1 MAYASVQ
8 GIIKSISR
16 TGKQIKLDDE
26 NWYSAFNEKQLR
38 GARQG
43 DEVEFDYEAKEQGGK
58 TFLNIKG
65 DVRIVG
71 GDAPPARQERSPA
84 RSSAPAQRSAPQA
97 AAPREGFVS
106 DADRQNSIQRQV
118 ALKAAVELAAA
129 RLAADPST
137 VSDFGVGDIIDWAE
151 DFTKFLDGK

>member
-1 MAYASVQ
+1 MAYDKVQ
-8 GIIKSISR
+8 GIIKSVSR
-16 TGKQIKLDDE
+16 TGKQIKLDDD

-43 DEVEFDYEAKEQGGK
+43 DEVEFDYDAKDQGGK

-71 GDAPPARQERSPA
+71 GEEPPRQERAPA

-106 DADRQNSIQRQV
+106 DVERQNSIQRQV
-118 ALKAAVELAAA
+118 ALKCAVDWLSDAGTFDIDDVISAAA
-129 RLAADPST
+129 
-137 VSDFGVGDIIDWAE
+137 
-151 DFTKFLDGK
+151 KFNAFLEG

>member
-1 MAYASVQ
+1 MAYDKVQ
-8 GIIKSISR
+8 GIIKSVSR
-16 TGKQIKLDDE
+16 TGKQIKLDDD

-43 DEVEFDYEAKEQGGK
+43 DEVEFDYDAKDQGGK

-71 GDAPPARQERSPA
+71 GEEPSRQERAPA
-84 RSSAPAQRSAPQA
+84 RSSAPAQRSTPQA
-97 AAPREGFVS
+97 SAPREGFVS

-118 ALKAAVELAAA
+118 ALKAAVEFAAA
-129 RLAADPST
+129 ILAADPSRELDEGWVVDAALT
-137 VSDFGVGDIIDWAE
+137 
-151 DFTKFLDGK
+151 FTSFLDSK